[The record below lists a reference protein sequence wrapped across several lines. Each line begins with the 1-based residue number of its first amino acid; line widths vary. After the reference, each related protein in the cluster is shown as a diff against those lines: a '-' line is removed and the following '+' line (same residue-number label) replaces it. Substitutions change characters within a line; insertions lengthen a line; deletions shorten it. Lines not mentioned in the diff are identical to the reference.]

1 MFCVTILYKY
11 HALGPGSVDT
21 DSLHCPVW
29 TDLEVGDGTAGG
41 LEAAGLDRPG
51 DRLLPGDIAEGDLLN
66 HIKYI
71 YFSGGTT
78 LLLAVLIVIYV
89 DRSYHLPTIID

>member
-11 HALGPGSVDT
+11 HALRPGSVDT

-41 LEAAGLDRPG
+41 LAAAGVGTPG

-66 HIKYI
+66 HIKYM
-71 YFSGGTT
+71 YFSGETT
-78 LLLAVLIVIYV
+78 LLSVASVALSV
-89 DRSYHLPTIID
+89 DRSYHSPNIID